1 MALASSDD
9 GEQTGLMPRWLWTL
23 IVLIIL
29 AAFILPNPAGAGA
42 TVGTAVESLVIFFQ
56 SMVTAATT

>member
-1 MALASSDD
+1 MTVASSDD

-42 TVGTAVESLVIFFQ
+42 AVGTAVESLVTFFQ

>member
-1 MALASSDD
+1 
-9 GEQTGLMPRWLWTL
+9 MPRWLWTL